1 MEEIQDSMRE
11 IAASLLREKAVK
23 FILGQEKGSLPL
35 KSRPIFI
42 DKEDDVKKLT
52 WNEFTDLNLVSFIP
66 KTGDK
71 IGIILKSC
79 DIKSLIVLLNENQ
92 LKRENIIIIGMP
104 CMGLLDK
111 KKIELELNGKEITK
125 YEMRDSEISV
135 FGRDFE
141 KTFQKS
147 SILLENCKYCD
158 TRIPVLYDNLITFPK
173 TYSIPEKIVQ
183 DEYRDLKEFEMK
195 SPEERWSYFREKLE
209 SCIRC
214 YACRNACPLCYCK
227 ECFVDQN
234 NPQWFGKTANLPDN
248 ILFHLIRAI
257 HLAGRCVGCGA
268 CTRACP
274 MNINLYLLNKKIR
287 NVVEERFN
295 FRAGLDVEKVCPLA
309 VYNMEDPQE
318 FIITE
323 EGE

>member
-1 MEEIQDSMRE
+1 
-11 IAASLLREKAVK
+11 
-23 FILGQEKGSLPL
+23 
-35 KSRPIFI
+35 
-42 DKEDDVKKLT
+42 
-52 WNEFTDLNLVSFIP
+52 
-66 KTGDK
+66 
-71 IGIILKSC
+71 
-79 DIKSLIVLLNENQ
+79 
-92 LKRENIIIIGMP
+92 
-104 CMGLLDK
+104 
-111 KKIELELNGKEITK
+111 
-125 YEMRDSEISV
+125 
-135 FGRDFE
+135 
-141 KTFQKS
+141 
-147 SILLENCKYCD
+147 
-158 TRIPVLYDNLITFPK
+158 
-173 TYSIPEKIVQ
+173 
-183 DEYRDLKEFEMK
+183 
-195 SPEERWSYFREKLE
+195 
-209 SCIRC
+209 
-214 YACRNACPLCYCK
+214 YCK